1 MKDFYECLAQYLLED
16 SALQAAVGDRI
27 YPHIL
32 PQKPTLPAVVYTPV
46 STAYG
51 NGLQRQTGFVIQIV
65 QFSAHNTTFGKAR
78 QVGRILKAVLQ
89 DFKGDMCGLN
99 IQATH
104 TLTDLSTDGDTMTNF
119 NTEDYTNILEFQF
132 EYMEE

>member
-1 MKDFYECLAQYLLED
+1 
-16 SALQAAVGDRI
+16 
-27 YPHIL
+27 
-32 PQKPTLPAVVYTPV
+32 
-46 STAYG
+46 
-51 NGLQRQTGFVIQIV
+51 
-65 QFSAHNTTFGKAR
+65 
-78 QVGRILKAVLQ
+78 LKAVLQ

-104 TLTDLSTDGDTMTNF
+104 TLTDLSTDGDTMTNY